1 MESLQTWW
9 GIAQLAGAGAAV
21 VLGPVAVLLWRQHL
35 SDTDY
40 IREAD
45 KNTLTVLGTLTNHLQ
60 NGEKN
65 HEAVLKEINLAVE
78 RIVSHI
84 KRAG

>member
-9 GIAQLAGAGAAV
+9 DIAQLAGAGAAV
-21 VLGPVAVLLWRQHL
+21 VLGPVSLLLWRQHL
-35 SDTDY
+35 SDTEY

-45 KNTLTVLGTLTNHLQ
+45 RNTLTVLGTLTNHLE

-65 HEAVLKEINLAVE
+65 HDAVLKESDRAVE
-78 RIVSHI
+78 RILTHL
-84 KRAG
+84 RGA

>member
-9 GIAQLAGAGAAV
+9 DIAQLAGAGAAV
-21 VLGPVAVLLWRQHL
+21 VLGPVAVLLWRQHQ
-35 SDTDY
+35 SDTEY

-45 KNTLTVLGTLTNHLQ
+45 KNTLKVLGTLTNHLQ

-65 HEAVLKEINLAVE
+65 HETVLKEIDRAVD
-78 RIVSHI
+78 RILTHL
-84 KRAG
+84 RGGN